1 MIKIISLSKFPDYAP
16 ILAHWSFKEWYLSR
30 DIDFDI
36 VVKSYI
42 ERAKNDM
49 IPCTF
54 IAVSGSMPVGMVSL
68 KKNDLWTR
76 EDLNPW
82 LASLYVL
89 PEYRNRGIG
98 DMLVTSIIKM
108 SGECKLNR
116 IYLFIGINEQLNLE
130 SYYLKR
136 GWTFFSGAIDNDGKE
151 SKIFCYDIM

>member
-1 MIKIISLSKFPDYAP
+1 MIKIISLSKFPDYAS

-30 DIDFDI
+30 EIDFNI

-42 ERAKNDM
+42 ERSKNDM

-68 KKNDLWTR
+68 RDNDLWTR

-98 DMLVTSIIKM
+98 NMLVSTIIKR
-108 SGECKLNR
+108 SGEYKLSR
-116 IYLFIGINEQLNLE
+116 IYLFIGTNEHMDLE
-130 SYYLKR
+130 NYYLKR
-136 GWTFFSGAIDNDGKE
+136 GWAFFSGAIDNDGKE
-151 SKIFCYDIM
+151 TKIFCYDVM